1 MKENFGEKRVKIL
14 QANFVFNVFLTI
26 FLAVILVW
34 HFFAGGNKSY
44 WALILVSVVGFIP
57 VCFGALKGFWQK
69 RLTIDFL
76 AGLSL
81 VISFIMREWHSAAFI
96 CLMLAFARVFHF
108 WTEAKEKK
116 IINRLL
122 RYKPQ
127 KIKIKIGEEIKEIP
141 VGKAQKGDLVILESG
156 DFIPIDGVIVS
167 GQAAVNESMLTGESE
182 LKLKKIGNNVFS
194 FSVIENGSLVVRAE
208 KVGGESFFAKTLELV
223 ESASR
228 KKGKSE
234 RIADKFALWYVV
246 GILVLAFISFA
257 IFRNY
262 SLVLSILLVSCADD
276 IAVAIPLSFTIAL
289 SRAAKRGVLIKGSET
304 IEKVPKIK
312 FFIADKTGTLTYG
325 RPKIK
330 DIIVFNGF
338 SENDFLKKAGSVFL
352 NSRHP
357 VSSAIV
363 EFLIKERGIIIPV
376 PDKFLEF
383 AGEGLEAERTGEK
396 ILAGKLEFLQKKG
409 VDVLAKQ
416 TREINEEIEKGLSA
430 IAVAFNGKISG
441 VFVYEDEIRP
451 FSSKLIW
458 QMKKMGV
465 ESWTMLTGD
474 NEKVA
479 RKTADQLG
487 IDYFRSNLRPE
498 EKLRYIENFKASHK
512 DIIAMIGDGI
522 NDVASLA
529 IADVSFAMAKVGAE
543 AAIEAADVAL
553 LNDKLERIPEVATL
567 CKKTMRIVGQHFW
580 VWGIFNVIG
589 LVLVFVGVLGPT
601 QAAAYNFIT
610 DFVPIL
616 NALRLTKVNL
626 QVK

>member
-1 MKENFGEKRVKIL
+1 MKEVFGEKRIKIIQIYFIFYIL
-14 QANFVFNVFLTI
+14 LAVFLGAI
-26 FLAVILVW
+26 LIWHFLA
-34 HFFAGGNKSY
+34 GGSRSS
-44 WALILVSVVGFIP
+44 WALIFVSLVGFIP

-69 RLTIDFL
+69 KLTIDFL

-81 VISFIMREWHSAAFI
+81 VISFIEGEWHSAAFI
-96 CLMLAFARVFHF
+96 CLMLAWAKVFF
-108 WTEAKEKK
+108 LWTEEKEKR
-116 IINRLL
+116 IISRLIKY
-122 RYKPQ
+122 RPQ
-127 KIKIKIGEEIKEIP
+127 KIKIKIGEEIKEIASEK
-141 VGKAQKGDLVILESG
+141 VKKGDLVILESG
-156 DFIPIDGVIVS
+156 GFIPVDGAVVS

-182 LKLKKIGNNVFS
+182 LKVKKIGDEVFS
-194 FSVIENGSLVVRAE
+194 FSVIENGSLIIKAE

-246 GILVLAFISFA
+246 GILALALVSFV

-276 IAVAIPLSFTIAL
+276 IAIAIPLSFTVAL
-289 SRAAKRGVLIKGSET
+289 SHAAKRGVLIKGSEA

-312 FFIADKTGTLTYG
+312 FFIADKTGTLTFG
-325 RPKIK
+325 KPKIK
-330 DIIVFNGF
+330 DIIIFNGH
-338 SENDFLKKAGSVFL
+338 SENDFLEKAGSVFL
-352 NSRHP
+352 NSQHP
-357 VSSAIV
+357 VSVAIV
-363 EFLIKERGIIIPV
+363 EFLRKEKGIVIPS
-376 PDKFLEF
+376 PDNFLEF

-396 ILAGKLEFLQKKG
+396 FLAGKLDFIQKRG
-409 VDVLAKQ
+409 VKISGKQ
-416 TREINEEIEKGLSA
+416 AEEISEEIEKGLSA

-441 VFVYEDEIRP
+441 VFVYEDELRP
-451 FSSKLIW
+451 FSSKFVS
-458 QMKKMGV
+458 QMKEMGV

-487 IDYFRSNLRPE
+487 IDFFRSNLKPE

-512 DIIAMIGDGI
+512 DIVAMIGDGV
-522 NDVASLA
+522 NDVAALA
-529 IADVSFAMAKVGAE
+529 IADVSFAMAKVGTD
-543 AAIEAADVAL
+543 AAIEAADIAL
-553 LNDKLERIPEVATL
+553 LNDKLERIPEVAVL
-567 CKKTMRIVGQHFW
+567 CKKTMQIVRQHFW
-580 VWGIFNVIG
+580 VWGFFNIVG
-589 LVLVFVGVLGPT
+589 LVLVFVGILGPT
-601 QAAAYNFIT
+601 QATAYNFIT